1 VCRSVSGVSVSRVKT
16 KQKMR
21 RVFNNTNS
29 GDAVSRVRKT
39 NPRLFIKR
47 LVFTNKRRRGNSVF
61 KVFDSRVAVTRLA
74 VSRLKKRKRIAYLNV
89 FDSDIYKKRYIY
101 IKANSVFKVFD
112 SRVAVTRVGKK
123 LCIAYLNV
131 AVMPFQSFLKKE
143 AYCTVAY

>member
-29 GDAVSRVRKT
+29 GEAVSRVRKT

-89 FDSDIYKKRYIY
+89 FDSDIYKK
-101 IKANSVFKVFD
+101 ANSVFKVFD

>member
-29 GDAVSRVRKT
+29 GDAVSRVRKK

-89 FDSDIYKKRYIY
+89 FDSDIYKK
-101 IKANSVFKVFD
+101 ANSVFKVFD

>member
-1 VCRSVSGVSVSRVKT
+1 VSGVSVSRVKT

-89 FDSDIYKKRYIY
+89 FDSDIYKK
-101 IKANSVFKVFD
+101 ANSVFKVFD

>member
-74 VSRLKKRKRIAYLNV
+74 VSRLKIIGYLRKVCRRLL
-89 FDSDIYKKRYIY
+89 
-101 IKANSVFKVFD
+101 
-112 SRVAVTRVGKK
+112 
-123 LCIAYLNV
+123 LCRRA
-131 AVMPFQSFLKKE
+131 
-143 AYCTVAY
+143 

>member
-89 FDSDIYKKRYIY
+89 FDS
-101 IKANSVFKVFD
+101 
-112 SRVAVTRVGKK
+112 RVAVTRVGKK

>member
-1 VCRSVSGVSVSRVKT
+1 MCRSVSGVSVSRVKT

-21 RVFNNTNS
+21 RVFNNINS

-47 LVFTNKRRRGNSVF
+47 LVFTNKRRRG
-61 KVFDSRVAVTRLA
+61 
-74 VSRLKKRKRIAYLNV
+74 
-89 FDSDIYKKRYIY
+89 
-101 IKANSVFKVFD
+101 NSVFKVFD